1 MIGKGLAQVPFL
13 RYRKLYIFCLE
24 KIGVNLFT
32 LLYDGNFMERWVM
45 KMIDQDT
52 IVGIASGMGGSI
64 GIIRVSGSQAF
75 SITGSIFRKKNSESC
90 DEKFLEEQ
98 PTHTIHYGFLIDED
112 GSVLDE
118 VMLLLMK
125 APSTYTQEDVV
136 EIDCHGGDFIIQ
148 KILKRLLHAGARL
161 AEPGEFTKRAFLN
174 GRIDLSQ
181 AEAVMKLISSKNDFA
196 LHSAVNQLEGSV
208 SKYIEEIRQKI
219 LYDMGYIE
227 SALDDPEHYD
237 LDGFSEKLEKTTEEE
252 IKQLQE
258 LLSKFEDGRMKSEG
272 INTIIIGKPNAGKS
286 SLMNLLL
293 DEERAI
299 VTNIAGTTRD
309 ALEETIRLGDLILK
323 LVDTAGIHE
332 TDDPVENIGVQKAVQ
347 YMDHADFILF
357 LVDSSVPLSEADE
370 QIIQLIHDK
379 KGVILLNKADLK
391 EMVSE
396 KEIKNK
402 LPWHCISFSNETK
415 EGLTELE
422 DYLKHSFLQGEIT
435 YNDQIYLTSVRH
447 RDVVEQACSSLN
459 HVLSAIKDGMPE
471 DFFTIDMMDAYQKLG
486 LINGETASE
495 DLVNKIFQE
504 FCMGK

>member
-1 MIGKGLAQVPFL
+1 MGM
-13 RYRKLYIFCLE
+13 
-24 KIGVNLFT
+24 T
-32 LLYDGNFMERWVM
+32 
-45 KMIDQDT
+45 DQDT

-75 SITGSIFRKKNSESC
+75 SITSSIFRKKNSVLC
-90 DEKFLEEQ
+90 DENYLEKQ
-98 PTHTIHYGFLIDED
+98 SSHTIHYGFLINED

-125 APSTYTQEDVV
+125 APSTYTREDVV

-237 LDGFSEKLEKTTEEE
+237 LDGFSEKLEKTTAEE

-309 ALEETIRLGDLILK
+309 ALEETVRLGDLILK

-396 KEIKNK
+396 KEIQNK
-402 LPWHCISFSNETK
+402 LPWNCISFSNETK

>member
-1 MIGKGLAQVPFL
+1 MFA
-13 RYRKLYIFCLE
+13 
-24 KIGVNLFT
+24 
-32 LLYDGNFMERWVM
+32 LLSDKNFMERQVM
-45 KMIDQDT
+45 GMTDQDT

-75 SITGSIFRKKNSESC
+75 SITSSIFRKKNSVLC
-90 DEKFLEEQ
+90 DENYLEKQ
-98 PTHTIHYGFLIDED
+98 SSHTIHYGFLINED

-125 APSTYTQEDVV
+125 APSTYTREDVV

-237 LDGFSEKLEKTTEEE
+237 LDGFSEKLEKTTAEE

-309 ALEETIRLGDLILK
+309 ALEETVRLGDLILK

-396 KEIKNK
+396 KEIQNK
-402 LPWHCISFSNETK
+402 LPWNCISFSNETK